1 MSRIGRASK
10 IALLG
15 VGVGLMMGAAC
26 RPKPSSNPPLCRYKA
41 SEEDLAS
48 QSLPPEQ
55 WLSTISPS
63 VDRSTMTRRG
73 PLKDA
78 CGRVLEI
85 PAEPWPACPGMAPPT
100 VPKGGDRIE
109 ISDLIVSQV
118 GEGRLLI
125 WAATEELATGEAMGP
140 AALVFWKGGGLEV
153 HAAGLLRG
161 LRNEARIR
169 LHKTSGKPVVI
180 LESQKCT
187 TDDRCTAITKFF
199 PIIKRR
205 FQDLPIKGPEGE
217 CEGEASFVLSRKTE
231 EPRSGKLTRR
241 FELQRTVELAE
252 DGIYL
257 VDLVTGDEYN
267 PRDPVG
273 TVKPFRRIT
282 ARRKLELAND
292 HFMVRERDLWS
303 DVLRDFGLV
312 NPTGRDGPRMD
323 ADAEPLEGEGE
334 GGEGSEGESGKNKGG
349 KNKNK

>member
-15 VGVGLMMGAAC
+15 VGMGLMMGAAC
-26 RPKPSSNPPLCRYKA
+26 RPKPSSNPPLCRFKA
-41 SEEDLAS
+41 SDEDLAT
-48 QSLPPEQ
+48 QQLTPDK
-55 WLSTISPS
+55 WLSVISPS
-63 VDRSTMTRRG
+63 VDRSTMTRKG

-78 CGRVLEI
+78 CGRVLEV
-85 PAEPWPACPGMAPPT
+85 PADPWPACPGMAPPT

-109 ISDLIVSQV
+109 ISDLIVGQV

-153 HAAGLLRG
+153 HAAGILRG
-161 LRNEARIR
+161 LREEARIR
-169 LHKTSGKPVVI
+169 LHKTSGKLVVI
-180 LESQKCT
+180 LESQQCAS
-187 TDDRCTAITKFF
+187 DGRCTAITKFF
-199 PIIKRR
+199 PIVRRR
-205 FQDLPIKGPEGE
+205 FQDFPIKGPEGE

-273 TVKPFRRIT
+273 TVRPFRRVT
-282 ARRKLELAND
+282 ARRKLELADD
-292 HFMVRERDLWS
+292 HFMVRSRDLWN

-312 NPTGRDGPRMD
+312 SPTGQDGPRMD
-323 ADAEPLEGEGE
+323 ADAEELEGDE
-334 GGEGSEGESGKNKGG
+334 GGEDDEGKSKGG
-349 KNKNK
+349 KSKKK